1 MAAAGPSWV
10 RNAYLEVTDAAAL
23 TPKATQILSRPNRV
37 FGYYVNEISPRGGAM
52 RSVLRIVSFLGLLL
66 VPSAASAAAECQP
79 LRRLISLDMRPHSA
93 NVPLVPVSLDGK
105 RTLLIVDTGAFWS
118 FLHPGIVRELNL
130 TSSQV
135 PVRAYGVDGD
145 FTDRVVRVRNFMLG
159 AAPAG
164 ERQFFVDSDGDPN
177 ETLGEN
183 DAAGLLGAE
192 LLQAFDVDF
201 DFVGGKLS
209 LFHPDHCEGQVVYW
223 QAPTVAVIPFRL
235 EDRSHI
241 NFPITVNGRRTRAM
255 LDTGFSVT
263 TINQSVARRL
273 IGFDPDS
280 PNVTQVGQIERDRG
294 SPAAVYRMRAEKIE
308 FEGITVN
315 NPMVQVIPDL
325 MSRATQTS
333 QIGSLLPRSE
343 VGLPEVIIGMSVIS
357 KLHMYIA
364 YKERKLYISAQTAAV
379 EAEQTEPAAP
389 PQ

>member
-1 MAAAGPSWV
+1 
-10 RNAYLEVTDAAAL
+10 
-23 TPKATQILSRPNRV
+23 
-37 FGYYVNEISPRGGAM
+37 
-52 RSVLRIVSFLGLLL
+52 
-66 VPSAASAAAECQP
+66 
-79 LRRLISLDMRPHSA
+79 
-93 NVPLVPVSLDGK
+93 
-105 RTLLIVDTGAFWS
+105 
-118 FLHPGIVRELNL
+118 
-130 TSSQV
+130 
-135 PVRAYGVDGD
+135 
-145 FTDRVVRVRNFMLG
+145 
-159 AAPAG
+159 
-164 ERQFFVDSDGDPN
+164 
-177 ETLGEN
+177 
-183 DAAGLLGAE
+183 
-192 LLQAFDVDF
+192 
-201 DFVGGKLS
+201 
-209 LFHPDHCEGQVVYW
+209 
-223 QAPTVAVIPFRL
+223 
-235 EDRSHI
+235 
-241 NFPITVNGRRTRAM
+241 M